1 MLHNYTRITPEK
13 KMAASSVGLP
23 RPTVGIFRRCVQ
35 NICPIF
41 NVPSLRESQFQ
52 ALYSFICGEEVFVNL
67 PTGYGKSL
75 IFQMAP
81 LVHMWMHEH
90 VLKIHWKEN
99 PIVVIISPLLS
110 LMQDQVKKLSSLGLN
125 ATYVGPDQDPSIL
138 QKIKQ
143 GNFTYVYISP
153 ESTLATERWR
163 NTLDSQIYQE
173 RLIGVVVDEVHC
185 VTEWGTSSNN
195 KQRSAFRV
203 WYSRLNEFRSLVDAP
218 FITLTATATPKTK
231 AKMFELLK
239 LREPKEIVESPDK
252 PNVRYAIQKL
262 RNSLP
267 VLENFR
273 CLLDE
278 LKEKGIDSKRT
289 IIYCQTVKQCAHLFR
304 KFELELGSDMYDGE
318 ENPKNRLV
326 ETLHSGSPESVKT
339 HVLHQFSDNN
349 TCLRI
354 LVATIAYGMGVNCK
368 GVSRVIH
375 FGPSKSIEAYLQ
387 ETGRCERDGEQS
399 DALLLYNGITSKVAD
414 ADMKSY
420 INSTSCRRQFL
431 LKHFGLQNVN
441 CPTGHLCCDIC
452 GDSCQCQDGHYCDV
466 DLHLPIETTEEEETQ
481 VRKISS
487 EQFSLLKKELHA
499 LKKTFVMESNA
510 ADDDGCSKLAC
521 HTKLL
526 EFGPFQIK
534 QIIDNAEFI
543 FSVSSIQKYV
553 DMWQTKRSVSVLK
566 IFQLIF

>member
-1 MLHNYTRITPEK
+1 
-13 KMAASSVGLP
+13 
-23 RPTVGIFRRCVQ
+23 
-35 NICPIF
+35 
-41 NVPSLRESQFQ
+41 
-52 ALYSFICGEEVFVNL
+52 
-67 PTGYGKSL
+67 
-75 IFQMAP
+75 
-81 LVHMWMHEH
+81 MWMHEH
-90 VLKIHWKEN
+90 VSKIHWKEN

-110 LMQDQVKKLSSLGLN
+110 LMQDQVKKLSSLGLK

-138 QKIKQ
+138 QKIEQ

-153 ESTLATERWR
+153 ESTLATERGR

-173 RLIGVVVDEVHC
+173 RMIGVVVDEVHC

-203 WYSRLNEFRSLVDAP
+203 WYSRLNELRSLVDAP
-218 FITLTATATPKTK
+218 FITLTATAKPKTK
-231 AKMFELLK
+231 AKIFELLE
-239 LREPKEIVESPDK
+239 LREPKEIVESPNK

-273 CLLDE
+273 CLIDE
-278 LKEKGIDSKRT
+278 LKEKGIDRKRT

-304 KFELELGSDMYDGE
+304 KFELELGCDMYDGE

-326 ETLHSGSPESVKT
+326 EMRHSGSPESVKT

-387 ETGRCERDGEQS
+387 ETGRCGRDGEQS
-399 DALLLYNGITSKVAD
+399 DALLLYNGITSK
-414 ADMKSY
+414 
-420 INSTSCRRQFL
+420 
-431 LKHFGLQNVN
+431 
-441 CPTGHLCCDIC
+441 
-452 GDSCQCQDGHYCDV
+452 CQDGHYCDV

-499 LKKTFVMESNA
+499 LKKTFVMESTAA
-510 ADDDGCSKLAC
+510 ADDGC
-521 HTKLL
+521 
-526 EFGPFQIK
+526 I
-534 QIIDNAEFI
+534 
-543 FSVSSIQKYV
+543 SSIQKYV
-553 DMWQTKRSVSVLK
+553 DMWQKKHSVSVLK
-566 IFQLIF
+566 IFQLIFNDIEEPMIDSDSEEDYLDKSNDEWVEMVNDQSFMELLDQSEWEVDSALLDESFDDGQDDEPAYPEFLDTVIGNINIE